1 MSPDH
6 VIVENDGHATISCLY
21 KLFSSGNVA
30 WGVIR
35 GGIVS
40 FVFNQSNG
48 VIISS
53 DTKTLT
59 FDPVTQINEGSYYCY
74 VPVSSTEDLCSDVV
88 PLTILRCELMVHFL
102 CSDLKFIT

>member
-1 MSPDH
+1 MR
-6 VIVENDGHATISCLY
+6 ATVSCLY
-21 KLFSSGNVA
+21 KLAPSGNVL

-40 FVFNQSNG
+40 LVYNQSNG
-48 VIISS
+48 IIISN

-59 FDPVTQINEGSYYCY
+59 FDPVTQINEGSYYCF

-102 CSDLKFIT
+102 CNGFKFII